1 MFALDVD
8 AYLAEFSSEEKSVG
22 QITAEVSKHQ
32 KRAAAIE
39 AEVPLQMSLGL
50 FWVSSAA
57 VRKFLVE
64 KHEAIAQLVLKLL
77 ATQVRVRAS
86 ARARVRVRVRV
97 SLT

>member
-39 AEVPLQMSLGL
+39 AEVPLQMSNPNPNPNPNPEP
-50 FWVSSAA
+50 
-57 VRKFLVE
+57 KPNP
-64 KHEAIAQLVLKLL
+64 
-77 ATQVRVRAS
+77 
-86 ARARVRVRVRV
+86 
-97 SLT
+97 